1 MDEGLKRG
9 ATANIEGAD
18 PLRRIDLVAGNA
30 EQVDAEGVHIRG
42 NLPDR
47 LCRVGVEETVVSRA
61 P

>member
-1 MDEGLKRG
+1 
-9 ATANIEGAD
+9 
-18 PLRRIDLVAGNA
+18 VAGNA

-47 LCRVGVEETVVSRA
+47 LCRVGVKETVVSRA